1 MTAVPSRRH
10 PGGRAPDPAK
20 DEAILLAARR
30 CFFERGFLA
39 TTIEEVAGRAN
50 VSKVTVY
57 KRFGTKE
64 ALFEATVKAE
74 MADMARRLAEHP
86 DVGGPLGRRLDA
98 FGLVL
103 MRFLF
108 SPRHMLLDRMLA
120 QDFAHTPAL
129 ARRFFDLG
137 PGACRARLGAVLAEA
152 AGAGEIEIDDPLLA
166 AADLFALW
174 RGFLEKELE
183 FGVIPHAD
191 EEGLRHRVERGT
203 RLFLRMARP
212 AGLEPAT

>member
-1 MTAVPSRRH
+1 MSARIMYAAVHERKRTVSVTSQAAPLRRH

-20 DEAILLAARR
+20 DEAILLAARG

-129 ARRFFDLG
+129 ARRFFSFPSFASRD
-137 PGACRARLGAVLAEA
+137 ACLC
-152 AGAGEIEIDDPLLA
+152 
-166 AADLFALW
+166 
-174 RGFLEKELE
+174 
-183 FGVIPHAD
+183 
-191 EEGLRHRVERGT
+191 T
-203 RLFLRMARP
+203 
-212 AGLEPAT
+212 